1 MLINVSTKY
10 RHCLGELARPKERND
25 RGEVVESVDYD
36 MLWFD
41 HSLSLLPLPFGSG
54 SLLVTASTRQSKRP
68 MPTSSEVRSPKSNP

>member
-36 MLWFD
+36 MLCLA
-41 HSLSLLPLPFGSG
+41 LSLLPLPFGSG
-54 SLLVTASTRQSKRP
+54 SASYSTRHSKRP
-68 MPTSSEVRSPKSNP
+68 MPTSSEVRSPTPNP